1 MMEEDARALALEYAR
16 IVLDT
21 EADETESI
29 DEWLTYAK
37 EYPDYVATE
46 LAGRVADLLREI
58 TLSWHESGE

>member
-1 MMEEDARALALEYAR
+1 MEEDARVLALEYAR
-16 IVLDT
+16 IVLDV

-37 EYPDYVATE
+37 DYPDEVSE
-46 LAGRVADLLREI
+46 RLAGRVADLLREI